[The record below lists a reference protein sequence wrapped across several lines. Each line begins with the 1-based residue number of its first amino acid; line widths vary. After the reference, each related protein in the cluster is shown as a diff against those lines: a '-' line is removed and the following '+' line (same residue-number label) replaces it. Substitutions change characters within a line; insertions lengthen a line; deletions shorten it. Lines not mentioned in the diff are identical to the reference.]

1 MIFLHLIKKWVKSLT
16 QSKSIKMIHSRKFN
30 WKGNVQFQFKGE
42 VPDIPDGENFQS
54 TTLRRKTG
62 TDSYT
67 RDRETGG
74 RFELS
79 PGNYCIIP
87 TAYYPDEEAD
97 FLLRVVTE
105 KPAKSGSV
113 CKIIHFLF
121 FWNKWPFQVLNK
133 INITMLFCAQNIIFF
148 TLQCNYDC

>member
-1 MIFLHLIKKWVKSLT
+1 MSQIINPKQINQNDPFQKIQLK
-16 QSKSIKMIHSRKFN
+16 RK
-30 WKGNVQFQFKGE
+30 QFQFKGE
-42 VPDIPDGENFQS
+42 VPDVPDGENFQS

-62 TDSYT
+62 TDLYT

-97 FLLRVVTE
+97 FFLRVVTE

-113 CKIIHFLF
+113 CQIIYSLF
-121 FWNKWPFQVLNK
+121 F
-133 INITMLFCAQNIIFF
+133 
-148 TLQCNYDC
+148 